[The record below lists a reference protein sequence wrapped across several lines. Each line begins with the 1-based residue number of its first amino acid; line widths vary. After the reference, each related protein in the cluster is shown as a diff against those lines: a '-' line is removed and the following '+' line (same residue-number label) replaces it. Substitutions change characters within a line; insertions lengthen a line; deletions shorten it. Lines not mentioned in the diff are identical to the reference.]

1 MLPLPSFQLHHP
13 ATLQETL
20 SLLAAHPDARLIAG
34 GTDLLPNLKHRL
46 LEPPHL
52 VSVRGLS
59 PELARVE
66 RLNDGSLRVGAL
78 CTLAQV
84 RDDATILASA
94 AALAQAAGH
103 VAGPQLQNMGTLGGN
118 VMLDTRCVYYNQ
130 TLFWRQALGYCL
142 KKDGSACHV
151 VKGGK
156 NCVAAHS
163 SDTAPALLA
172 LGASVAFA
180 SPRGERVVPLKDLYQ
195 TPGDDHLRCQR
206 DEVLT
211 HVLIP
216 PQPAGA
222 RSGYMKLRVRQA
234 IDFPALNVAATL
246 STDAD
251 GRCASMTLFVSALG
265 AVPKDLSALAKPY
278 IGQPLDAAAKEA
290 LGEEA
295 RRKCVPLSSIHVD
308 PAWRRA
314 MVPVLVQR
322 LLDRL
327 TIT

>member
-1 MLPLPSFQLHHP
+1 MLPLPSFQLHQP
-13 ATLQETL
+13 STLAEAL
-20 SLLAAHPDARLIAG
+20 ALLAAHPDARLIAG

-52 VSVRGLS
+52 ISVRGLS
-59 PELARVE
+59 PALAQVE
-66 RLNDGSLRVGAL
+66 RLPDGGLRVGAL

-84 RDDATILASA
+84 RDDATIQAEAS
-94 AALAQAAGH
+94 ALAQAAGH

-142 KKDGSACHV
+142 KKDGGACHV

-156 NCVAAHS
+156 HCVAAHS

-172 LGASVAFA
+172 LGASVVLV
-180 SPRGERVVPLKDLYQ
+180 SPRGERAVLLRELYK

-216 PQPAGA
+216 PRPAGL
-222 RSGYMKLRVRQA
+222 RSGYSKLRVRQA
-234 IDFPALNVAATL
+234 IDFPALNMAAAFAP
-246 STDAD
+246 DD
-251 GRCASMTLFVSALG
+251 QGGCASLSLYVSALG
-265 AVPKDLSALAKPY
+265 AVPKDLSGLAKPY
-278 IGQPLDAAAKEA
+278 LGHPLDAATMDAIA
-290 LGEEA
+290 EEA

-314 MVPVLVQR
+314 MIAPLVRR

-327 TIT
+327 AA